1 MIMKI
6 SLIIAAGIL
15 LSFILVETAV
25 GCGEVTYRAD
35 RTWQSNQCVFLTTK
49 MDRGKW

>member
-6 SLIIAAGIL
+6 SLAIAVGLL

-49 MDRGKW
+49 VNRGKW